1 MDGFDLTLE
10 RNEVLAIV
18 GESGSGKSVAML
30 AAMGLLPPTATVTAD
45 RMAFDGADLLSMSAD
60 ERRRIAGKDMA
71 MIFQEPMSSLNPCFT
86 VGFQIGETLKT
97 HLDLKRAERD
107 RRIVE
112 LLAEVG
118 IPDPER
124 RARAYPHQLS
134 GGMSQRVMI
143 AMALACRPKL
153 LIADEPTTA
162 LDVTIQAQILDLLMR
177 ERRDNGMG
185 LVLITHDMGVVA
197 ETADRVIVQYA
208 GQQMEMNATREMF
221 ADPHHPYTAALLAAL
236 PERANG
242 RRLPAIPGVVPGPFD
257 RPRGCVFSPR
267 CAYVFDACHD
277 AEPPPAEPAL
287 GRARCLTPLVAG
299 IPTRART
306 ARGGLV
312 SAVLEARDLTRD
324 YSVSR
329 GAFRSHATIKAL
341 AGVSF
346 SLQAGRTLAVVGES
360 GSGKSTLAR
369 LLTLIEN
376 PTAGSLLIDGE
387 DVAHASAATRARLR
401 REIQIVFQNPY
412 GSLNPRQTI
421 GKALEEPLLVNTGLK
436 PAERKAEALS
446 IMAKVGL
453 RPEYYHRYPHM
464 FSGGQRQRIAIAR
477 ALMLKPK
484 ILVLDEPVSALD
496 VSIRAQALN
505 LLASLQEEFALA
517 YVFVSHDLSVV
528 RHIADEVMVIYL
540 GNAVEIGE
548 RAAIFD
554 RPQHPYTQALLSAT
568 PVADPTAKRQR
579 ILLSGEPPSP
589 FAPPPGCAFHPRCPL
604 AFDRCRVEKPPLERK
619 QGRDVACW
627 AVAA

>member
-1 MDGFDLTLE
+1 
-10 RNEVLAIV
+10 
-18 GESGSGKSVAML
+18 
-30 AAMGLLPPTATVTAD
+30 
-45 RMAFDGADLLSMSAD
+45 
-60 ERRRIAGKDMA
+60 
-71 MIFQEPMSSLNPCFT
+71 
-86 VGFQIGETLKT
+86 
-97 HLDLKRAERD
+97 
-107 RRIVE
+107 
-112 LLAEVG
+112 
-118 IPDPER
+118 
-124 RARAYPHQLS
+124 
-134 GGMSQRVMI
+134 
-143 AMALACRPKL
+143 
-153 LIADEPTTA
+153 
-162 LDVTIQAQILDLLMR
+162 
-177 ERRDNGMG
+177 
-185 LVLITHDMGVVA
+185 
-197 ETADRVIVQYA
+197 
-208 GQQMEMNATREMF
+208 
-221 ADPHHPYTAALLAAL
+221 
-236 PERANG
+236 
-242 RRLPAIPGVVPGPFD
+242 
-257 RPRGCVFSPR
+257 
-267 CAYVFDACHD
+267 
-277 AEPPPAEPAL
+277 
-287 GRARCLTPLVAG
+287 
-299 IPTRART
+299 
-306 ARGGLV
+306 V
-312 SAVLEARDLTRD
+312 SAVLEARGLTRD

-329 GAFRSHATIKAL
+329 GAFRPHATIKAL

-346 SLQAGRTLAVVGES
+346 SLHAGRTLAVVGES

-421 GKALEEPLLVNTGLK
+421 GKALEEPLLVNTDFK

-540 GNAVEIGE
+540 GNAVELGE

-554 RPQHPYTQALLSAT
+554 RPQHPYTEALLSAT
-568 PVADPTAKRQR
+568 PVADPTAKRHR

-604 AFDRCRVEKPPLERK
+604 AFDRCRAEKPPLERK

>member
-1 MDGFDLTLE
+1 
-10 RNEVLAIV
+10 
-18 GESGSGKSVAML
+18 
-30 AAMGLLPPTATVTAD
+30 
-45 RMAFDGADLLSMSAD
+45 MSA
-60 ERRRIAGKDMA
+60 I
-71 MIFQEPMSSLNPCFT
+71 
-86 VGFQIGETLKT
+86 
-97 HLDLKRAERD
+97 
-107 RRIVE
+107 
-112 LLAEVG
+112 
-118 IPDPER
+118 
-124 RARAYPHQLS
+124 
-134 GGMSQRVMI
+134 
-143 AMALACRPKL
+143 
-153 LIADEPTTA
+153 
-162 LDVTIQAQILDLLMR
+162 
-177 ERRDNGMG
+177 
-185 LVLITHDMGVVA
+185 
-197 ETADRVIVQYA
+197 
-208 GQQMEMNATREMF
+208 
-221 ADPHHPYTAALLAAL
+221 
-236 PERANG
+236 
-242 RRLPAIPGVVPGPFD
+242 
-257 RPRGCVFSPR
+257 
-267 CAYVFDACHD
+267 
-277 AEPPPAEPAL
+277 
-287 GRARCLTPLVAG
+287 
-299 IPTRART
+299 
-306 ARGGLV
+306 
-312 SAVLEARDLTRD
+312 LEARDLTRD

-329 GAFRSHATIKAL
+329 GAFRSRATIKAL

-346 SLQAGRTLAVVGES
+346 SLRAGRTLAVVGES

-376 PTAGSLLIDGE
+376 PTAGALLIDGE

-540 GNAVEIGE
+540 GNAVELGE

-568 PVADPTAKRQR
+568 PVADPTTKRQR

-589 FAPPPGCAFHPRCPL
+589 FAPPPGCSFHPRCRL
-604 AFDRCRVEKPPLERK
+604 AFDRCRVDKPPLERK

-627 AVAA
+627 AVAP

>member
-1 MDGFDLTLE
+1 
-10 RNEVLAIV
+10 
-18 GESGSGKSVAML
+18 
-30 AAMGLLPPTATVTAD
+30 VTA
-45 RMAFDGADLLSMSAD
+45 
-60 ERRRIAGKDMA
+60 I
-71 MIFQEPMSSLNPCFT
+71 
-86 VGFQIGETLKT
+86 
-97 HLDLKRAERD
+97 
-107 RRIVE
+107 
-112 LLAEVG
+112 
-118 IPDPER
+118 
-124 RARAYPHQLS
+124 
-134 GGMSQRVMI
+134 
-143 AMALACRPKL
+143 
-153 LIADEPTTA
+153 
-162 LDVTIQAQILDLLMR
+162 
-177 ERRDNGMG
+177 
-185 LVLITHDMGVVA
+185 
-197 ETADRVIVQYA
+197 
-208 GQQMEMNATREMF
+208 
-221 ADPHHPYTAALLAAL
+221 
-236 PERANG
+236 
-242 RRLPAIPGVVPGPFD
+242 
-257 RPRGCVFSPR
+257 
-267 CAYVFDACHD
+267 
-277 AEPPPAEPAL
+277 
-287 GRARCLTPLVAG
+287 
-299 IPTRART
+299 
-306 ARGGLV
+306 
-312 SAVLEARDLTRD
+312 LEARDLTRD

-329 GAFRSHATIKAL
+329 GAFRSRATIKAL

-387 DVAHASAATRARLR
+387 DVAHASPATRTRLR

-421 GKALEEPLLVNTGLK
+421 GKALEEPLLVNTNLSS
-436 PAERKAEALS
+436 AERKAEALS

-453 RPEYYHRYPHM
+453 RPETYHRYPHM

-589 FAPPPGCAFHPRCPL
+589 FAPPPGCAFHPRCRL

-627 AVAA
+627 AVVA